1 MKTVILNDLQTLVK
15 QKATYAAL
23 LVFIGIGFLT
33 GFKFNISVGDELAAN
48 ASYSVGFMIG
58 LLSLA
63 IILIATVLGFSLL
76 FKEQDANYGLIVFST
91 PIKKK
96 AFALARF
103 CSFYLFTLFGFFTL
117 IIGYVVGLH
126 LLEDAQLNPGF
137 NLWHFTYPFLIF
149 GVINTLVVCCI
160 LFFIAQAF
168 KNKLLVAISGLLLY
182 VFYMITLMFSNAPFM
197 AQAMPQS
204 LMVQRISALVDLFGL
219 SGYFFEAK
227 DFNVYQRNN
236 QVVPLTNLLLI
247 NRLIFTLF
255 SLFMVY
261 VGIRSFSFLPS
272 FKGKSQKKSSNLQQ
286 NTQPLPFSTTA
297 TTFGQESRWRAIFSF
312 IKVDSIYIFKSTAFV
327 AISILLLF
335 YVGVEMFDDINKGI
349 RMPQLYASSGLM
361 AQTINNTFYALGG
374 LVLVYFVNDIFWR
387 SKASGFS
394 IIENTTYH
402 VAKKRLGHMG
412 SISLLILSLTALLL
426 IEAITFQLVFKFPLF
441 DWGAYVG
448 VFIFNTLPLLLF
460 ALFLL
465 FINTISKN
473 KPISLGISIMC
484 FLLFATPIVKS
495 IIDNSLFRFFS
506 GYRGTYSDFL
516 GYGAYL
522 YPFLWRLAFGF
533 SLIGILFL
541 VYNLIKSR
549 PRRLATGFGIAICLI
564 ITIFSGSQY
573 LENHVPK
580 KKKEEQIA
588 ERVSYEIKY
597 RKYKHINQPTIKK
610 VDTKIDLYPEKRAY
624 TIQGEYILKNPYREP
639 IDSILIHVPEDFEIK
654 SLVYQYQNESIDI
667 DESISE
673 LYLTQPLTPNDSAK
687 LYFEMSY
694 KWHPVNGH
702 DPFNAIVEDGSFMR
716 ISRYYPQFGYDETKE
731 LADIPLRKKHGLG
744 TPLELPKLGAPKD
757 DIDDAIDLNMQIT
770 TSKNQI
776 AVGTGALQK
785 KWQVDDRNH
794 YEYSAASI
802 PFRFAI
808 SSAGYHT
815 KSVEHNNIDITVY
828 HHPLHKNNVDHLI
841 ENTKLTLDYCIENF
855 GPYPFTSINYSEV
868 SSFTQGFA
876 GTAYP
881 GAIFMTENMTFNAN
895 LDAGDNQ
902 DVVNELAGHEVAH
915 FWWGTNQIAPDYRE
929 GYSML
934 TESLAMYTEMMIY
947 KKIYGKEKMME
958 RVAIHQQIY
967 EAEKGLHK
975 EKSLLK
981 MAPGD
986 TYLAYSKGA
995 IVFVELSELIGENQL
1010 NIALRNFLQKN
1021 RYPLAKPVSTD
1032 LLKEILDISDK
1043 SDHQKIKSIFGL
1055 N

>member
-1 MKTVILNDLQTLVK
+1 M
-15 QKATYAAL
+15 
-23 LVFIGIGFLT
+23 
-33 GFKFNISVGDELAAN
+33 
-48 ASYSVGFMIG
+48 
-58 LLSLA
+58 
-63 IILIATVLGFSLL
+63 
-76 FKEQDANYGLIVFST
+76 
-91 PIKKK
+91 
-96 AFALARF
+96 
-103 CSFYLFTLFGFFTL
+103 
-117 IIGYVVGLH
+117 
-126 LLEDAQLNPGF
+126 NPGL

-149 GVINTLVVCCI
+149 GAINTLVVCSI
-160 LFFIAQAF
+160 LFFVAQAF

-182 VFYMITLMFSNAPFM
+182 VLYMIALMFSNAPFM

-204 LMVQRISALVDLFGL
+204 LLVQRISALVDVFGL

-227 DFNVYQRNN
+227 DLNVYQRNY

-255 SLFMVY
+255 SLGMVY
-261 VGIRSFSFLPS
+261 LGIRSFSFLPS
-272 FKGKSQKKSSNLQQ
+272 FKGKSLKKSSNLQQ
-286 NTQPLPFSTTA
+286 NKQPLPFSTTA
-297 TTFGQESRWRAIFSF
+297 TTFNRESKWHAIFSF
-312 IKVDSIYIFKSTAFV
+312 IKVDSIYIFKSIAFV

-335 YVGVEMFDDINKGI
+335 YVGVEMFDDINKGV
-349 RMPQLYASSGLM
+349 RMPQLYASSGLL

-374 LVLVYFVNDIFWR
+374 LILVYFVNDIFWR
-387 SKASGFS
+387 SKASGFC
-394 IIENTTYH
+394 IIENTTYYL
-402 VAKKRLGHMG
+402 AEKRKGHMG
-412 SISLLILSLTALLL
+412 SIFMLVLSLTAIMF
-426 IEAITFQLVFKFPLF
+426 IEAFIFQLVFKFPLF
-441 DWGAYVG
+441 DWEAYVG
-448 VFIFNTLPLLLF
+448 IFIFNTLPLLLF

-473 KPISLGISIMC
+473 KPIALGISILS
-484 FLLFATPIVKS
+484 FLLLATPIAKS

-522 YPFLWRLAFGF
+522 YPFLWRLVFGF

-541 VYNLIKSR
+541 VYNFIKSR
-549 PRRLATGFGIAICLI
+549 TGRLVTG
-564 ITIFSGSQY
+564 ITITICMIIAVFSGSQY
-573 LENHVPK
+573 LENHIPK
-580 KKKEEQIA
+580 KKKEEQIV
-588 ERVSYEIKY
+588 ERVSYEKKY
-597 RKYKHINQPTIKK
+597 RKYQFINQPTIKK
-610 VDTKIDLYPEKRAY
+610 VDTKIDLYPNERSY
-624 TIQGEYILKNPYREP
+624 TIQGEYVLKNPYMEP
-639 IDSILIHVPEDFEIK
+639 IDSILILVPEDFEIK
-654 SLVYQYQNESIDI
+654 SLVYQYKNETIHV
-667 DESISE
+667 DEPISE
-673 LYLTQPLTPNDSAK
+673 LYLNHPLTPNDSAK
-687 LYFEMSY
+687 LSFEMSY

-702 DPFNAIVEDGSFMR
+702 DLFNAIVEDGSFMR
-716 ISRYYPQFGYDETKE
+716 ISRYYPQFGYDEGKE
-731 LADIPLRKKHGLG
+731 LTDNQLRKKHGLG
-744 TPLELPKLGAPKD
+744 TATKLKKLEAPKD
-757 DIDDAIDLNMQIT
+757 GIDDAIDLNMQIS

-785 KWQVDDRNH
+785 KWQVDDRNY
-794 YEYSAASI
+794 YEYIAASI

-808 SSAGYHT
+808 SSAAYQT

-828 HHPLHKNNVDHLI
+828 HYPLHKNNVDHLI

-881 GAIFMTENMTFNAN
+881 GTIFMTENMTFNAN
-895 LDAGDNQ
+895 LGAGDDQ

-934 TESLAMYTEMMIY
+934 TESLAMYTEMMVY
-947 KKIYGKEKMME
+947 KKMYGKEKMME

-981 MAPGD
+981 VTPGE

-995 IVFVELSELIGENQL
+995 MVFVELSGLIGENQL

-1021 RYPLAKPVSTD
+1021 RYPNTKPVATD
-1032 LLKEILDISDK
+1032 MLNEILKATDK
-1043 SDHQKIKSIFGL
+1043 SDHQKIKSIFGS

>member
-1 MKTVILNDLQTLVK
+1 MKTIILNDLLTIVK

-23 LVFIGIGFLT
+23 VVFIGIGFLT

-48 ASYSVGFMIG
+48 AAYSVGFMIG
-58 LLSLA
+58 LLSLS
-63 IILIATVLGFSLL
+63 IILIATVLAFSLL

-117 IIGYVVGLH
+117 IVGYVVGLH
-126 LLEDAQLNPGF
+126 LSENAHMNPGF
-137 NLWHFTYPFLIF
+137 NLWHFIYPFLLF
-149 GVINTLVVCCI
+149 GAINTLVVCCI

-182 VFYMITLMFSNAPFM
+182 VFYMIALMFSNAPFM

-204 LMVQRISALVDLFGL
+204 LLVQRISSLVDLFGL

-227 DFNVYQRNN
+227 DLNVHQRNN
-236 QVVPLTNLLLI
+236 HVTPLTNLLLI
-247 NRLIFTLF
+247 NRLIVALF
-255 SLFMVY
+255 SLGMVY
-261 VGIRSFSFLPS
+261 LGILTFSFLPG
-272 FKGKSQKKSSNLQQ
+272 FKGKSLKKSSNLQQ
-286 NTQPLPFSTTA
+286 NTRQLAFFTTA
-297 TTFGQESRWRAIFSF
+297 TTFGRESKWLAIFSF
-312 IKVDSIYIFKSTAFV
+312 IKVDSIYFFKSIAFM

-349 RMPQLYASSGLM
+349 RMPQLYASSGLL

-394 IIENTTYH
+394 ILENTTYH
-402 VAKKRLGHMG
+402 VAQKRTGHMG
-412 SISLLILSLTALLL
+412 SISLLVLSLTALMLL
-426 IEAITFQLVFKFPLF
+426 EAIVFQLVFRFPLF
-441 DWGAYVG
+441 DWEAYFG
-448 VFIFNTLPLLLF
+448 VFIFNTFPLLLF

-465 FINTISKN
+465 FINIISKN
-473 KPISLGISIMC
+473 KPIALGISILS
-484 FLLFATPIVKS
+484 FLLFATPIAKS
-495 IIDNSLFRFFS
+495 IMDNSLFRFFS
-506 GYRGTYSDFL
+506 GYRGTFSDFL

-541 VYNLIKSR
+541 VYNFIKSR
-549 PRRLATGFGIAICLI
+549 PRRLVTGIGVTICMFIA
-564 ITIFSGSQY
+564 IFSGSQY

-580 KKKEEQIA
+580 KKKEQQIA
-588 ERVSYEIKY
+588 ERVSYEKKY
-597 RKYKHINQPTIKK
+597 RKYQHINQPTIKK
-610 VDTKIDLYPEKRAY
+610 VDTKIDLYPNKRSY
-624 TIQGEYILKNPYREP
+624 TIQGEYILKNPYMEP

-654 SLVYQYQNESIDI
+654 SLIYQYKNETIDI
-667 DESISE
+667 DEPIYE
-673 LYLTQPLTPNDSAK
+673 LHLKHPLTPNDSAK
-687 LYFEMSY
+687 LSFEMSY

-702 DPFNAIVEDGSFMR
+702 DHFNAIIEDGSFMR
-716 ISRYYPQFGYDETKE
+716 ISRYYPQFGYDDGKE
-731 LADIPLRKKHGLG
+731 LTDIQLRNQHGLG
-744 TPLELPKLGAPKD
+744 KPTELRKLGAPQD
-757 DIDDAIDLNMQIT
+757 GIDDAIDLNMQIST
-770 TSKNQI
+770 PNSQI
-776 AVGTGALQK
+776 AVGSGTLQK
-785 KWQVDDRNH
+785 KWQVNNRNH
-794 YEYSAASI
+794 YRYNAASI
-802 PFRFAI
+802 PFRFAV
-808 SSAGYHT
+808 SSATYQT
-815 KSVEHNNIDITVY
+815 KSVEHHNIDIRVY

-881 GAIFMTENMTFNAN
+881 GTIFMTENMTFNAN
-895 LDAGDNQ
+895 LGAGENQ

-947 KKIYGKEKMME
+947 KKIFGKEKMME

-967 EAEKGLHK
+967 EAEKGLHE
-975 EKSLLK
+975 EKPLLK
-981 MAPGD
+981 VAPGD

-995 IVFVELSELIGENQL
+995 IAFVELSELIGENQL
-1010 NIALRNFLQKN
+1010 NKALRNFLEKN
-1021 RYPLAKPVSTD
+1021 RYPKTKPVATD
-1032 LLKEILDISDK
+1032 MLNEILKVTDI

>member
-1 MKTVILNDLQTLVK
+1 MKTIILNDIQTIVK

-23 LVFIGIGFLT
+23 LIFVGIGFLT

-48 ASYSVGFMIG
+48 AAYSVGFMIG
-58 LLSLA
+58 LLSLT
-63 IILIATVLGFSLL
+63 IILIATVLAFSLL
-76 FKEQDANYGLIVFST
+76 FKEQDANYGLIVYST

-96 AFALARF
+96 AFAFARF
-103 CSFYLFTLFGFFTL
+103 CSFYLFTLSGFLTL
-117 IIGYVVGLH
+117 IIGYVVGLK
-126 LLEDAQLNPGF
+126 LSENAQMNPGF

-149 GVINTLVVCCI
+149 GAINTLVVCGI

-182 VFYMITLMFSNAPFM
+182 VLYMIALMFSNAPFM

-204 LMVQRISALVDLFGL
+204 LLVQRISALVDIFGL

-227 DFNVYQRNN
+227 DLDVYQRNN
-236 QVVPLTNLLLI
+236 QVVPFTNLLLI

-255 SLFMVY
+255 SLGMVY
-261 VGIRSFSFLPS
+261 LGIRSFSFLPS
-272 FKGKSQKKSSNLQQ
+272 FNGKFQKKSSNLHQ
-286 NTQPLPFSTTA
+286 NTRQLPFFTTA
-297 TTFGQESRWRAIFSF
+297 TTFNRESKWHAIFSF
-312 IKVDSIYIFKSTAFV
+312 IKIDSIYIFKSIAFV

-349 RMPQLYASSGLM
+349 RMPQLHASSGLL

-374 LVLVYFVNDIFWR
+374 LILVYFVNDIFWR
-387 SKASGFS
+387 SEASGFS
-394 IIENTTYH
+394 IIENTTFH
-402 VAKKRLGHMG
+402 VAKKPTGNIG
-412 SISLLILSLTALLL
+412 SISLLILSLTAIML
-426 IEAITFQLVFKFPLF
+426 IEAIIFQLVFRYPVF
-441 DWGAYVG
+441 DWEAYVG
-448 VFIFNTLPLLLF
+448 VIIFNTMPLLLF

-473 KPISLGISIMC
+473 KVIALGISILS
-484 FLLFATPIVKS
+484 FLLFATPIAKS

-533 SLIGILFL
+533 SLIAILFL
-541 VYNLIKSR
+541 MYNFIKSR
-549 PRRLATGFGIAICLI
+549 SKRLAIGIG
-564 ITIFSGSQY
+564 ITICIIIAVFSGSQY
-573 LENHVPK
+573 LENYVPK
-580 KKKEEQIA
+580 KKKEEQIV
-588 ERVSYEIKY
+588 ERISYEKKY
-597 RKYKHINQPTIKK
+597 RKYQHINQPTIKK

-624 TIQGEYILKNPYREP
+624 IIQGEYILKNPYLEP

-654 SLVYQYQNESIDI
+654 SLVYQHKNETIHVDKP
-667 DESISE
+667 ISE
-673 LYLTQPLTPNDSAK
+673 LLLNHPLTPNDSAK
-687 LYFEMSY
+687 LSFEMSY

-702 DPFNAIVEDGSFMR
+702 DSFNAIVENGSFMR
-716 ISRYYPQFGYDETKE
+716 ISRYYPQFGYDEGKE
-731 LADIPLRKKHGLG
+731 LTDIQLRKKHGLG
-744 TPLELPKLGAPKD
+744 TTKLKKLEAPKD
-757 DIDDAIDLNMQIT
+757 GIDDAIDLNMQIS
-770 TSKNQI
+770 TSKKQI

-785 KWQVDDRNH
+785 KWQVDDRNY
-794 YEYSAASI
+794 YEYTAASI

-808 SSAGYHT
+808 SSAAYQT

-828 HHPLHKNNVDHLI
+828 HHPLHKKNVDHLI
-841 ENTKLTLDYCIENF
+841 ENTKITLDYCIENF

-881 GAIFMTENMTFNAN
+881 GTIFMTENMTFNAN
-895 LDAGDNQ
+895 IDAGDNQ

-915 FWWGTNQIAPDYRE
+915 FWWGTNQIVPDYRE

-947 KKIYGKEKMME
+947 KKMYGKEKMME
-958 RVAIHQQIY
+958 RVSIHQQIY
-967 EAEKGLHK
+967 EAEKGLHE
-975 EKSLLK
+975 EKPLLK
-981 MAPGD
+981 VAPGD

-1010 NIALRNFLQKN
+1010 NTALRNFLEKN
-1021 RYPLAKPVSTD
+1021 RYSSTKPVAIDVLNEIFKVTD
-1032 LLKEILDISDK
+1032 TSH
-1043 SDHQKIKSIFGL
+1043 HQKIKSIFGL

>member
-1 MKTVILNDLQTLVK
+1 MKTIILNDIQTILK
-15 QKATYAAL
+15 QKATYTAL
-23 LVFIGIGFLT
+23 LIFLGIGFLT
-33 GFKFNISVGDELAAN
+33 GFKFNISVGDEFAAN

-58 LLSLA
+58 LLSLT
-63 IILIATVLGFSLL
+63 IILIATVLAFSLL
-76 FKEQDANYGLIVFST
+76 FKEQDANYGFIVFST

-117 IIGYVVGLH
+117 IIGYMVGLH
-126 LLEDAQLNPGF
+126 LSENAQMNPGF

-149 GVINTLVVCCI
+149 GAINTLVVCSI

-182 VFYMITLMFSNAPFM
+182 VFYMIALMFSNAPFM

-204 LMVQRISALVDLFGL
+204 LMVQRISALVDVFGL

-227 DFNVYQRNN
+227 DLNVYQRNN

-247 NRLIFTLF
+247 NRLIITLF
-255 SLFMVY
+255 SLGMVY
-261 VGIRSFSFLPS
+261 LGIRSFSFLPS
-272 FKGKSQKKSSNLQQ
+272 FKGKTLKKSSNLQYS
-286 NTQPLPFSTTA
+286 TQQIPFSTTV
-297 TTFGQESRWRAIFSF
+297 TTFGRQSRWRAIYSF
-312 IKVDSIYIFKSTAFV
+312 IKVDSIYIFKSIAFV

-335 YVGVEMFDDINKGI
+335 YVGVEMFDDINKGV
-349 RMPQLYASSGLM
+349 RMPQLYVSSGLL

-374 LVLVYFVNDIFWR
+374 LLLVYFVNDIFWR

-394 IIENTTYH
+394 IIENTTFH
-402 VAKKRLGHMG
+402 VAEKRTGHMG
-412 SISLLILSLTALLL
+412 SISLLILSLTSIMLV
-426 IEAITFQLVFKFPLF
+426 EAIIFQLVFRFPIF
-441 DWGAYVG
+441 DWEAYVG

-465 FINTISKN
+465 FINTVSKN
-473 KPISLGISIMC
+473 KPIALGISILV
-484 FLLFATPIVKS
+484 FLLFATPIAKS
-495 IIDNSLFRFFS
+495 IVDNSLLRFFS
-506 GYRGTYSDFL
+506 GYRGTYSVFM
-516 GYGAYL
+516 GYGPYL
-522 YPFLWRLAFGF
+522 NPFLWRLVFGF

-541 VYNLIKSR
+541 VYHLVTSR
-549 PRRLATGFGIAICLI
+549 PKRFVTGIGITVCI
-564 ITIFSGSQY
+564 IIALFSGSQY
-573 LENHVPK
+573 LENYVPK

-588 ERVSYEIKY
+588 ELVSYEKKY
-597 RKYKHINQPTIKK
+597 RKYQHINQPTIKK
-610 VDTKIDLYPEKRAY
+610 VDTKIDLYPNEQSY
-624 TIQGEYILKNPYREP
+624 TIQGEYILKNPYMES
-639 IDSILIHVPEDFEIK
+639 IDSILIYVPEDFEVK
-654 SLVYQYQNESIDI
+654 SLVYQYKNETIHRDGPMA
-667 DESISE
+667 E
-673 LYLTQPLTPNDSAK
+673 LHLKHPLRANDSAK
-687 LYFEMSY
+687 LSFEMSY
-694 KWHPVNGH
+694 TWHPVNGH
-702 DPFNAIVEDGSFMR
+702 DSFNAIVEDGSFMR
-716 ISRYYPQFGYDETKE
+716 ISRYYPHFGYDETKE
-731 LADIPLRKKHGLG
+731 LTDIQLRKKHGLG
-744 TPLELPKLGAPKD
+744 TATELRKLEAPKD
-757 DIDDAIDLNMQIT
+757 GIDDAIDLNMQIS

-785 KWQVDDRNH
+785 KWQIDDRNY
-794 YEYSAASI
+794 YEFNAASI

-808 SSAGYHT
+808 SSAAYQT

-881 GAIFMTENMTFNAN
+881 GTIFMTENMTFNAN
-895 LDAGDNQ
+895 LNAGDNQ

-934 TESLAMYTEMMIY
+934 TESLAMYTEMMVY
-947 KKIYGKEKMME
+947 KKMYGKDKMME

-967 EAEKGLHK
+967 QAEKGLHK
-975 EKSLLK
+975 EKPLLK

-986 TYLAYSKGA
+986 NYLAYSKGA

-1010 NIALRNFLQKN
+1010 NKALRNFLEKN
-1021 RYPLAKPVSTD
+1021 IYPRTKPVATD
-1032 LLKEILDISDK
+1032 VLNEIFNVTDTSH
-1043 SDHQKIKSIFGL
+1043 HQKIKSMFGL

>member
-1 MKTVILNDLQTLVK
+1 MKTIILNDIQTIVK
-15 QKATYAAL
+15 QKATFATL
-23 LVFIGIGFLT
+23 LIFVGIGFLT

-48 ASYSVGFMIG
+48 AAYSVGFMIG
-58 LLSLA
+58 LLSLT
-63 IILIATVLGFSLL
+63 IILIATVLAFSLL
-76 FKEQDANYGLIVFST
+76 FKEQDANYGLIVYST

-96 AFALARF
+96 AFAFARF

-126 LLEDAQLNPGF
+126 LSANAQMNLDF
-137 NLWHFTYPFLIF
+137 NLWHFTYPFLLF
-149 GVINTLVVCCI
+149 GAINTLVVCCI

-182 VFYMITLMFSNAPFM
+182 VFYMIALMFSNAPFM

-204 LMVQRISALVDLFGL
+204 LLVQRISALVDIFGL

-227 DFNVYQRNN
+227 DLDVYHRNN
-236 QVVPLTNLLLI
+236 HVVPFTNLLLI
-247 NRLIFTLF
+247 NRLIITLF
-255 SLFMVY
+255 SLGMVY
-261 VGIRSFSFLPS
+261 LGIRSFSFLPS
-272 FKGKSQKKSSNLQQ
+272 FKGKSQKKSSSLQH
-286 NTQPLPFSTTA
+286 NTQQIPFSTTA
-297 TTFGQESRWRAIFSF
+297 TTFNRESRWRAIFSF
-312 IKVDSIYIFKSTAFV
+312 IKVDSIYIFKSIAFV

-349 RMPQLYASSGLM
+349 RMPQLYASSGLL
-361 AQTINNTFYALGG
+361 AQTINNTFYPLGG
-374 LVLVYFVNDIFWR
+374 LILVYFVNDIFWR

-394 IIENTTYH
+394 IIENTTFH
-402 VAKKRLGHMG
+402 VAEKRTGHMG
-412 SISLLILSLTALLL
+412 SISLLILSLTAIMLL
-426 IEAITFQLVFKFPLF
+426 EAIIFQLVFRFPLF
-441 DWGAYVG
+441 DWEAYAG
-448 VFIFNTLPLLLF
+448 VLMFNTLPLLLF

-465 FINTISKN
+465 FINTISK
-473 KPISLGISIMC
+473 KKGIALGISILS
-484 FLLFATPIVKS
+484 FLLFATPIAKS
-495 IIDNSLFRFFS
+495 IIDNSLFRFLS

-533 SLIGILFL
+533 SLICILFL
-541 VYNLIKSR
+541 VYNFIKSR
-549 PRRLATGFGIAICLI
+549 PKRLAIGIGTTICI
-564 ITIFSGSQY
+564 IIAFFNGSQY

-588 ERVSYEIKY
+588 ELVSYEKKY
-597 RKYKHINQPTIKK
+597 RKYQHINQPTIKK
-610 VDTKIDLYPEKRAY
+610 VDTKIDLYPNERSY
-624 TIQGEYILKNPYREP
+624 TVQGKYVLKNPYLEP

-654 SLVYQYQNESIDI
+654 SLVYQYKNETINVDKP
-667 DESISE
+667 ISE
-673 LYLTQPLTPNDSAK
+673 LLLNQPLTANDSAK
-687 LYFEMSY
+687 LSFEMSY
-694 KWHPVNGH
+694 TWHPVNGH

-716 ISRYYPQFGYDETKE
+716 ISRYYPQFGYNDGKE
-731 LADIPLRKKHGLG
+731 LSDIQLRKKHGLG
-744 TPLELPKLGAPKD
+744 TVTKLKKLEAPKD
-757 DIDDAIDLNMQIT
+757 GINDAIDLNMQIS

-776 AVGTGALQK
+776 AVGTGELQK
-785 KWQVDDRNH
+785 KWQIDDRNY

-808 SSAGYHT
+808 SSATYQT

-881 GAIFMTENMTFNAN
+881 GTIFMTENMTFNAN
-895 LDAGDNQ
+895 LGAGDNQ
-902 DVVNELAGHEVAH
+902 DVVNELAGHEIAH

-947 KKIYGKEKMME
+947 KKMYGKKEMME

-975 EKSLLK
+975 EKPLLK
-981 MAPGD
+981 VAPGD

-1010 NIALRNFLQKN
+1010 NKALRSFLEKN
-1021 RYPLAKPVSTD
+1021 SYPHAKPTSTD
-1032 LLKEILDISDK
+1032 LLEEILEISDQ
-1043 SDHQKIKSIFGL
+1043 SHHDKIKSLFE
-1055 N
+1055 

>member
-1 MKTVILNDLQTLVK
+1 MKTIILNDIQTIVK

-23 LVFIGIGFLT
+23 LVFVGIGFLT
-33 GFKFNISVGDELAAN
+33 GFKFNISVGDELAGN

-63 IILIATVLGFSLL
+63 IILIATVLAFSLL

-96 AFALARF
+96 VFALARF
-103 CSFYLFTLFGFFTL
+103 CSFYLVTLLGFFTL
-117 IIGYVVGLH
+117 IIGYMVGLH
-126 LLEDAQLNPGF
+126 LSKNAQMNPGF

-149 GVINTLVVCCI
+149 GAINTLVVCCI

-182 VFYMITLMFSNAPFM
+182 VFYMIALMFSNAPFM

-204 LMVQRISALVDLFGL
+204 LMVQRISALVDVFGL

-227 DFNVYQRNN
+227 DLNVFQRNN

-255 SLFMVY
+255 SLGVVY
-261 VGIRSFSFLPS
+261 LGVRSFSFLPR

-286 NTQPLPFSTTA
+286 NTRLLPFFTTA
-297 TTFGQESRWRAIFSF
+297 TTFNRKSKWQATFSV
-312 IKVDSIYIFKSTAFV
+312 IKVDSIYIFKSIAFV

-335 YVGVEMFDDINKGI
+335 YVGVEMFDDINKGV
-349 RMPQLYASSGLM
+349 RMPQLYASSGLL

-374 LVLVYFVNDIFWR
+374 LILVYFVNDIFWR

-402 VAKKRLGHMG
+402 VAEKRTGHIG
-412 SISLLILSLTALLL
+412 SIFLLILSLTAIML
-426 IEAITFQLVFKFPLF
+426 IEAIVFQLVFRFPIF
-441 DWGAYVG
+441 DWEAYVG

-473 KPISLGISIMC
+473 KAIALGISILS
-484 FLLFATPIVKS
+484 FLLFATPISKS

-522 YPFLWRLAFGF
+522 YPFLWRLVFGF
-533 SLIGILFL
+533 SFISILFL
-541 VYNLIKSR
+541 VYDLIKSR
-549 PRRLATGFGIAICLI
+549 PRKLATGTG
-564 ITIFSGSQY
+564 ITICMIIAVFSGSEY
-573 LENHVPK
+573 LENHIPQ

-588 ERVSYEIKY
+588 ERVSYEKKY
-597 RKYKHINQPTIKK
+597 RKYQHINQPIIKK
-610 VDTKIDLYPEKRAY
+610 VDTKINLYPNERSY
-624 TIQGEYILKNPYREP
+624 TIQGEYILKNPYMEP
-639 IDSILIHVPEDFEIK
+639 IDSILIHVPEDFEIQ
-654 SLVYQYQNESIDI
+654 SLVYQYKNETIRV
-667 DESISE
+667 DEPISE
-673 LYLTQPLTPNDSAK
+673 LYLNQPLQSNDSAK
-687 LYFEMSY
+687 LSFELSY
-694 KWHPVNGH
+694 KWHPINSH
-702 DPFNAIVEDGSFMR
+702 DPFNAIVEEGSFMR
-716 ISRYYPQFGYDETKE
+716 ISRYFPQFGYDEGKE
-731 LADIPLRKKHGLG
+731 LADIRLRKKHGLG
-744 TPLELPKLGAPKD
+744 TSTELQKLGAPKD
-757 DIDDAIDLNMQIT
+757 VIVDAIELNMQIST
-770 TSKNQI
+770 PKNQI
-776 AVGTGALQK
+776 AVGTGELQRQ
-785 KWQVDDRNH
+785 WQIDGRNF
-794 YEYSAASI
+794 YEYAAASI
-802 PFRFAI
+802 PFRFAV
-808 SSAGYHT
+808 SSATYQT
-815 KSVEHNNIDITVY
+815 KSVKHNNIDITVY

-881 GAIFMTENMTFNAN
+881 GTIFMTENMTFNAN
-895 LDAGDNQ
+895 LGAGDNQ

-915 FWWGTNQIAPDYRE
+915 FWWGTNQIVPDYRE

-947 KKIYGKEKMME
+947 KKMYGKEKMME

-967 EAEKGLHK
+967 DAEKGLHEK
-975 EKSLLK
+975 KSLLK
-981 MAPGD
+981 VAPGE

-1010 NIALRNFLQKN
+1010 NKALRSFLEKN
-1021 RYPLAKPVSTD
+1021 RYPGAKPISTD
-1032 LLKEILDISDK
+1032 LLEEILEMSDN
-1043 SDHQKIKSIFGL
+1043 SHHEKIKSLFE
-1055 N
+1055 